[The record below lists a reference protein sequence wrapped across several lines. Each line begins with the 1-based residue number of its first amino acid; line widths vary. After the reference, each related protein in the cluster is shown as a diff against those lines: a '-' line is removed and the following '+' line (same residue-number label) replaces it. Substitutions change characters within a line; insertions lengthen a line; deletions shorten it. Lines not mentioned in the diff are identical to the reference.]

1 LSDAADFDLFVI
13 GAGSGGVR
21 AARVAAGLGARVAI
35 AEEHRAG
42 GTCVIRGCIPKKLLV
57 YAAHFREELEDARG
71 FGWTAGASF
80 DWTALREAKDRE
92 VARLEAVYR
101 RLLDE
106 SGVHFLSGRAVVRAA
121 DTVEV
126 DGRTIRARHLLIAT
140 GARPERPQVPGI
152 EHAITS
158 EEAFQLDALPRR
170 VLVVGGGYVALEFA
184 GIFHG
189 LGSTVEVAHRGPRV
203 LRGFDE
209 ELAEHLQAQLR
220 AKGIALRLHCSVLS
234 IARRSDGRLT
244 VEMRDDA
251 VQSTREYD
259 AVMYATGRRPNTRGL
274 GLEEAGVR
282 LDAHG
287 AVAVDAWSQSSVSGV
302 HAVGDVTARLA
313 LTPVAI
319 REGAALA
326 QTLFGRR
333 PTAVDH
339 RNVPHAVFSQP
350 PVGTVGLGESEARA
364 ALPAVR
370 VYRAS
375 FKPLKHT
382 LSGRDERTLVKL
394 VVDGS
399 NDRVVGVHMV
409 GADAPEIVQ
418 GLAIAVKAGLSKA
431 QFDETVALHP
441 TAAEEFVTLRGA

>member
-1 LSDAADFDLFVI
+1 LSDAADYDLFVI

-35 AEEHRAG
+35 GEEHRAG

-71 FGWTAGASF
+71 FGWTALASF
-80 DWTALREAKDRE
+80 DWPALREAKDRE
-92 VARLEAVYR
+92 IARLEAVYR

-106 SGVHFLSGRAVVRAA
+106 AGVEFIAGRATLHDAR
-121 DTVEV
+121 TVEIA
-126 DGRTIRARHLLIAT
+126 GRTIRARHVLVAT
-140 GARPERPQVPGI
+140 GAAPERPQVPGI
-152 EHAITS
+152 RHSITS
-158 EEAFQLDALPRR
+158 DDAFQLTALPRR
-170 VLVVGGGYVALEFA
+170 ILVVGGGYVALEFA

-189 LGSTVEVAHRGPRV
+189 LGSAVTIAHRGPRV

-209 ELAEHLQAQLR
+209 EVAEHLQVQLR
-220 AKGIALRLHCSVLS
+220 TKGIELRLHCSVLS
-234 IARRSDGRLT
+234 ITRRSDGGLA
-244 VEMRDDA
+244 VEMLDDE
-251 VQSTREYD
+251 VQSTHEYD

-274 GLEEAGVR
+274 GLEAAGVR

-287 AVAVDAWSQSSVSGV
+287 AVEVDAYSRSSVPGV

-326 QTLFGRR
+326 ATLFGGR

-339 RNVPHAVFSQP
+339 RNVPHAVFAQP
-350 PVGTVGLGESEARA
+350 PIGSVGLGESEARA
-364 ALPAVR
+364 SLPAVE

-394 VVDGS
+394 VVDAS

-418 GLAIAVKAGLSKA
+418 ALAIAVKAGLSKT

>member
-1 LSDAADFDLFVI
+1 LSDTADYDLFVI

-57 YAAHFREELEDARG
+57 YAAHFREEIEDARG
-71 FGWTAGASF
+71 FGWTAEASF
-80 DWTALREAKDRE
+80 DWPALRAAKDRE
-92 VARLEAVYR
+92 IARLEAVYR

-106 SGVHFLSGRAVVRAA
+106 AGVEFIASRATVRDAS
-121 DTVEV
+121 TIEV
-126 DGRTIRARHLLIAT
+126 AGRTIRTRHLLIAT
-140 GARPERPQVPGI
+140 GARPVRPQIPGI
-152 EHAITS
+152 EHTITS
-158 EEAFQLDALPRR
+158 EEAFQLDVLPGRI
-170 VLVVGGGYVALEFA
+170 LVVGGGYVALEFA

-189 LGSTVEVAHRGPRV
+189 LGVAVEVAHRGPRV

-209 ELAEHLQAQLR
+209 EIAEHLQVQLR
-220 AKGIALRLHCSVLS
+220 AKGIGLRLHCSVLS
-234 IARRSDGRLT
+234 ITRRADGRLA
-244 VEMRDDA
+244 VEMLDDE
-251 VQSTREYD
+251 VQSTHVYD
-259 AVMYATGRRPNTRGL
+259 AVMYATGRQPDTRSL
-274 GLEEAGVR
+274 GLEAAGVR

-287 AVAVDAWSQSSVSGV
+287 AIEVDEYSQSSVPHV
-302 HAVGDVTARLA
+302 HAVGDVTARIA

-326 QTLFGRR
+326 TTLFGGR

-339 RNVPHAVFSQP
+339 RDVPHAVFAQP
-350 PVGTVGLGESEARA
+350 PVGSVGLGETEARA
-364 ALPAVR
+364 TLPVVE

-399 NDRVVGVHMV
+399 NGRVVGVHMV

-418 GLAIAVKAGLSKA
+418 GLAIAVKAGLTKA

-441 TAAEEFVTLRGA
+441 TAAEEFVTLRKA